1 MHLAGTCIDQ
11 TVARFADRTRCRA
24 RGEER
29 RRGQRALSRALG
41 WLISS
46 SLSVGAPKQSVL
58 RAFSQRLGRFRRG
71 RFPLPTVSRFGQHL
85 IARRGGTGSIWW
97 SGHGSPS
104 RPPADAAS
112 SGSTC
117 CALRQCGA
125 VVSEI
130 ATAALASKN
139 SAQLPQ
145 PSNGTGKM
153 VSATPGVATAGASAA
168 AAVDAAARCRPP
180 EYRP

>member
-1 MHLAGTCIDQ
+1 MDLAGTCIGQ

-24 RGEER
+24 RCEER
-29 RRGQRALSRALG
+29 RRAQQPNPALG
-41 WLISS
+41 WLVSS
-46 SLSVGAPKQSVL
+46 RLSLGAPKRSVPG
-58 RAFSQRLGRFRRG
+58 AFSQHLGRFRRG
-71 RFPLPTVSRFGQHL
+71 RFTLPTVSRLEHL

-104 RPPADAAS
+104 WPPADATA
-112 SGSTC
+112 SGSTS
-117 CALRQCGA
+117 CALKQCGA
-125 VVSEI
+125 VVSKI
-130 ATAALASKN
+130 ATAPLGSKN

-145 PSNGTGKM
+145 PSNGTRKM

-168 AAVDAAARCRPP
+168 AAVDAAPRCRPP

>member
-1 MHLAGTCIDQ
+1 MHLARTCIGQ
-11 TVARFADRTRCRA
+11 AVARFADRTRSRA

-29 RRGQRALSRALG
+29 RRGQQAPSPALG

-46 SLSVGAPKQSVL
+46 SLSVGAPKQSVF
-58 RAFSQRLGRFRRG
+58 RAFSQQLRRFRRG
-71 RFPLPTVSRFGQHL
+71 RFPLPTVSRLEHL

-97 SGHGSPS
+97 SAHGSPS
-104 RPPADAAS
+104 RPPADVTS
-112 SGSTC
+112 SGSTS
-117 CALRQCGA
+117 CALKQCGA

-130 ATAALASKN
+130 ATAAVGSKN